1 MVAKI
6 NTGKSISKAL
16 NYNEQKV
23 QQRKAEL
30 LEAANF
36 LKEAKDLN
44 FYEKMLHFER
54 HIGMNEKAS
63 TNSLHVSLN
72 FDVSEKLSN
81 EKMEEIAAVYMD
93 KIGFGHQPYLV
104 YRHQDA
110 GHPHLHIVS
119 TNIERNG
126 KRISMHNLGKNQS
139 EKARKEIETEFK
151 LVKAEYHKRTE
162 SQELIAVNAKK
173 VDYGK
178 SETKR
183 AISNVLATVY
193 NTYRY
198 TSMPEYN
205 AVLQLYNVIAERGA
219 EDSRMF
225 KQHGLNYRVLDEA
238 GSKVGTPIKASAF
251 YMKPTLTNLEKKF
264 AENENLRMPHQQKLQ
279 TTIGWILHQQPKGLV
294 DFAKSL
300 EKQRINVIL
309 RKSTEGQ
316 VFGITYVDHA
326 SRTVFNGSDL
336 GKEYSAKAVLEKC
349 GEITFKPEHLNQKQ
363 AQEQKSQRSQQK
375 DFTRKKISGAIP
387 HAKKA
392 SKNLLDTVLRPSR
405 TNDFVPLEFLQ
416 KKKRRKNLSL

>member
-6 NTGKSISKAL
+6 NSGKSISKAL

-23 QQRKAEL
+23 QQGRAEL

-54 HIGMNEKAS
+54 HLNMNERAS

-72 FDVSEKLSN
+72 FDVTEKLSN
-81 EKMEEIAAVYMD
+81 EKMVEIAAVYME

-139 EKARKEIETEFK
+139 EKARKEIEVDFK
-151 LVKAEYHKRTE
+151 LVKAENHKLAQ
-162 SQELIAVNAKK
+162 SQELLTVDAKK
-173 VDYGK
+173 ISYGK

-193 NTYRY
+193 NTYKY
-198 TSMPEYN
+198 TSLPEYN

-225 KQHGLNYRVLDEA
+225 KQRGLNYRVLNEA
-238 GSKVGTPIKASAF
+238 GNKVGTPIKASAF
-251 YMKPTLTNLEKKF
+251 YMKPTLANLEKKF
-264 AENENLRMPHQQKLQ
+264 AENDAFRMPYQKKLQ
-279 TTIGWILHQQPKGLV
+279 TTIGWILHQQLKGLE
-294 DFAKSL
+294 DFARSL
-300 EKQRINVIL
+300 EKQRINVVL
-309 RKSTEGQ
+309 RRSAEGQ
-316 VFGITYVDHA
+316 VYGITYVDHA
-326 SRTVFNGSDL
+326 SKTVFNGSEL

-349 GEITFKPEHLNQKQ
+349 GEMALKPELLKQKQ
-363 AQEQKSQRSQQK
+363 VDEKKPQRSQQK
-375 DFTRKKISGAIP
+375 DFIRKKSSSAIP
-387 HAKKA
+387 HAKKP
-392 SKNLLDTVLRPSR
+392 SKNILDTVLRPSR
-405 TNDFVPLEFLQ
+405 TNDFVPQEFLQ
-416 KKKRRKNLSL
+416 KKKKRKYLSL

>member
-23 QQRKAEL
+23 QQGKAEL

-63 TNSLHVSLN
+63 TNSMHVSLN

-81 EKMEEIAAVYMD
+81 EKMVAIAAAYME

-151 LVKAEYHKRTE
+151 LVKAEHHRRTE
-162 SQELIAVNAKK
+162 SQVLLVVAAKK
-173 VDYGK
+173 VTYGK
-178 SETKR
+178 SASKQ

-193 NTYRY
+193 PQYKY
-198 TSMPEYN
+198 TSLPEYN
-205 AVLQLYNVIAERGA
+205 AVLKLYNVIAERGA

-238 GSKVGTPIKASAF
+238 GNKVGTPIKASAF
-251 YMKPTLTNLEKKF
+251 YMKPTLANLEKKF
-264 AENENLRMPHQQKLQ
+264 ADNEGLRIPNKQKLQ
-279 TTIGWILHQQPKGLV
+279 TTVGWILHQQPKGLG
-294 DFAKSL
+294 DFARSL
-300 EKQRINVIL
+300 EKQHINGIL
-309 RKSTEGQ
+309 RRSAEGQ
-316 VFGITYVDHA
+316 VFGITYVDHTTK
-326 SRTVFNGSDL
+326 TVFNGSDL

-349 GEITFKPEHLNQKQ
+349 GEMVLKPELLNQKQ
-363 AQEQKSQRSQQK
+363 VYEQKSQRSQQK
-375 DFTRKKISGAIP
+375 EFNRKKSSCAIP
-387 HAKKA
+387 HSKRP
-392 SKNLLDTVLRPSR
+392 SKNLLDTVLRPSH
-405 TNDFVPLEFLQ
+405 TNDFVPQEFLQ
-416 KKKRRKNLSL
+416 KKKKRKYLSL

>member
-23 QQRKAEL
+23 QQGRAEL
-30 LEAANF
+30 LDAVNF
-36 LKEAKDLN
+36 LKDANQLN
-44 FYEKMLHFER
+44 FFEKLCHFER
-54 HIGMNEKAS
+54 HIGMNERAL

-81 EKMEEIAAVYMD
+81 EKMVEIAATYMD

-104 YRHQDA
+104 YRHEDA

-119 TNIERNG
+119 TNIERDG
-126 KRISMHNLGKNQS
+126 RRISMHNLGKNQS
-139 EKARKEIETEFK
+139 EKARKEIESEFK
-151 LVKAEYHKRTE
+151 LVKAEHHRRTE
-162 SQELIAVNAKK
+162 SQVLLAVDAKK
-173 VDYGK
+173 VSYGK

-183 AISNVLATVY
+183 SISNVLTSVY
-193 NTYRY
+193 NQYKY
-198 TSMPEYN
+198 TSLPEYN
-205 AVLQLYNVIAERGA
+205 AVLQLYNVVAERGS

-238 GSKVGTPIKASAF
+238 GNKVGTPIKASAF
-251 YMKPTLTNLEKKF
+251 YLKPTLANLEKKF
-264 AENENLRMPHQQKLQ
+264 AENENLRMPHQKKLQ
-279 TTIGWILHQQPKGLV
+279 TTIGWILQQQTKGLG
-294 DFAKSL
+294 DFARSL

-309 RKSTEGQ
+309 RRSREGQ

-326 SRTVFNGSDL
+326 TKTVFNGSDL

-349 GEITFKPEHLNQKQ
+349 GEVAFKPEHLNQKQ
-363 AQEQKSQRSQQK
+363 AQEQKSQCIKQK
-375 DFTRKKISGAIP
+375 EFTRKKSSSVLP

-392 SKNLLDTVLRPSR
+392 SRNLLDTVLRPSR
-405 TNDFVPLEFLQ
+405 TNDFVPQEFLK